1 MDRQVADLVR
11 LLDDSH
17 AALRAAVDA
26 VPADR
31 RARTPTSGGWSV
43 AEVLEHVALVDARF
57 AQVVSE
63 AIAQAETEGGE
74 PGLGA
79 PLDETLRARVAD
91 RREKR
96 QSPEV
101 STPTGRL
108 DSDAAWAALD
118 EAHHRFRAMLQQT
131 AGRTLGGVRAPHPR
145 WGSLTVCQYAELLAG
160 HEQRHAAQIREVG
173 ETLRSRD

>member
-1 MDRQVADLVR
+1 MDQQVADLVR

-26 VPADR
+26 VPPDR
-31 RARTPTSGGWSV
+31 RGNKPASGGWSV

-57 AQVVSE
+57 AQAVSE
-63 AIAQAETEGGE
+63 AIATADADGGE
-74 PGLGA
+74 AGLGA
-79 PLDETLRARVAD
+79 PLDAAFRARVTD
-91 RREKR
+91 RSEKR
-96 QSPEV
+96 QAPEM

-118 EAHHRFRAMLQQT
+118 QAHHRFRTMLEQA
-131 AGRTLGGVRAPHPR
+131 AGRALGAVRATHPR

-173 ETLRSRD
+173 ETV